1 MFYFE
6 NYWIYEEL
14 VKKGSID
21 IYTKDI
27 NKDNIDKHFNSILNI
42 MRDGIEL
49 DQVQQLKI
57 HVYFTDNIDVSF
69 TIFDY
74 WFNTIFW
81 TIPALSEMDIS
92 SNFLFFC
99 ENGITKSTIK
109 SYIDNLFIDKF
120 RSRLDFK
127 TMNNIIDACIH
138 KMKYINE
145 FSLYLSN
152 TLNFSDTIDLMN
164 KYPEFNDAIH
174 GNFDNVSIDDAQS
187 VGMKYAKTQIDYIKN
202 NDHHLRD
209 AFIAGE
215 GINPKQFKEVSSS
228 IGIKPTGTGEVFP
241 HIITNSFLNGG
252 LNDLT
257 SYMVE
262 SSVGRYAQILSKI
275 NVGTSGAF
283 ARLLDINN
291 SDTSLHTDPNY
302 SCDTKNFLKV
312 TIEDDTWLRIYN
324 MRYYRFDPNDKDKI
338 INYKTDKFLIGK
350 TILVRSPVTCAS
362 YARGEGICRKC
373 YGDLYYINRD
383 INVGKIAAES
393 LSEKY
398 TQILLSAKH
407 ILEAIVNTLSW
418 NEPFND
424 YFTVDMNTLQ
434 LKYDEYPNNMC
445 LKIKSDD
452 IECES
457 DDDDDLEYNDYITNI
472 VISGKTD
479 IEIHTIDAD
488 SIYIT
493 PDLAKLMRSKKT
505 KIIDDTYYIPLNLV
519 KELDQV
525 FFVKIKNTEI
535 SKTLDRAKSIIN
547 KTKETS
553 KYDKDSIVKE
563 FISTNISGKINVD
576 AIHMEVI
583 ISNQIRDKED
593 ILDKPD
599 WTIPNQEYTILTL
612 SSALTNNP
620 SITVSLQ
627 FQKIAATL
635 ISPLSTKK
643 RKASM
648 IDVFFMDK
656 PQEYLDNTH
665 NMSVH
670 KEESMEE
677 DVQPLMYRIDE
688 NGEKVPLV

>member
-92 SNFLFFC
+92 S
-99 ENGITKSTIK
+99 
-109 SYIDNLFIDKF
+109 
-120 RSRLDFK
+120 
-127 TMNNIIDACIH
+127 
-138 KMKYINE
+138 
-145 FSLYLSN
+145 
-152 TLNFSDTIDLMN
+152 
-164 KYPEFNDAIH
+164 
-174 GNFDNVSIDDAQS
+174 NFDNVSIDDAQS

-362 YARGEGICRKC
+362 YARGEGICRKTLPSRRPEC
-373 YGDLYYINRD
+373 SLFSLAIYSHHTRQEKTVPDKLCSRRCHFLMINA
-383 INVGKIAAES
+383 N
-393 LSEKY
+393 
-398 TQILLSAKH
+398 
-407 ILEAIVNTLSW
+407 
-418 NEPFND
+418 ND
-424 YFTVDMNTLQ
+424 
-434 LKYDEYPNNMC
+434 
-445 LKIKSDD
+445 
-452 IECES
+452 
-457 DDDDDLEYNDYITNI
+457 
-472 VISGKTD
+472 
-479 IEIHTIDAD
+479 
-488 SIYIT
+488 
-493 PDLAKLMRSKKT
+493 
-505 KIIDDTYYIPLNLV
+505 
-519 KELDQV
+519 
-525 FFVKIKNTEI
+525 
-535 SKTLDRAKSIIN
+535 
-547 KTKETS
+547 
-553 KYDKDSIVKE
+553 
-563 FISTNISGKINVD
+563 
-576 AIHMEVI
+576 
-583 ISNQIRDKED
+583 
-593 ILDKPD
+593 
-599 WTIPNQEYTILTL
+599 
-612 SSALTNNP
+612 
-620 SITVSLQ
+620 
-627 FQKIAATL
+627 
-635 ISPLSTKK
+635 
-643 RKASM
+643 
-648 IDVFFMDK
+648 
-656 PQEYLDNTH
+656 
-665 NMSVH
+665 
-670 KEESMEE
+670 
-677 DVQPLMYRIDE
+677 
-688 NGEKVPLV
+688 